1 MLKTDS
7 KSLRKRTFEHQFLP
21 KIELERVTI
30 DGVRHYVTPSGKA
43 YPSVTTVLGRKT
55 DKTHLI
61 EWRKRIGGAEATKIS
76 VRAANRGTAIHTICE
91 NYLLNEESYPPNS
104 MPANIDTFKT
114 LRPLIDN
121 HIGKVYALEHFMYSD
136 LLMTAGAT
144 DCIAEFDGVMSVVDF
159 KTSTKLKKEEWIQNY
174 FFQAT
179 SYAMMAEERH
189 GIEVPQIAIMIAV
202 DHEEPQLFVKP
213 KSLYINQVRELFS

>member
-1 MLKTDS
+1 M
-7 KSLRKRTFEHQFLP
+7 RKIFEHAFFP
-21 KIELERVTI
+21 KIQLERVVI
-30 DGVRHYVTPSGKA
+30 DGARHYATPEGKK
-43 YPSVTTVLGRKT
+43 YKSVTTILSERT
-55 DKTHLI
+55 DKTHLL
-61 EWRKRIGGAEATKIS
+61 EWRKRVGEAKANQIS
-76 VRAANRGTAIHTICE
+76 VQAANRGTAIHTICE
-91 NYLLNEESYPPNS
+91 QYLLNESSYPKGA
-104 MPANIDTFKT
+104 MPTNIDTFKK
-114 LRPLIDN
+114 LRPLIDD
-121 HIGKVYALEHFMYSD
+121 HIGVIYGLEHFMYSD